1 MSHLVCY
8 PASFDFLLFP
18 FLGWFCVLWVS
29 QVFLEVGSVVG
40 VLGSG
45 NVSTSNSK
53 TLGPVQWEDEAQVT
67 LCRTF
72 GYMAGNRSWLLCTNS
87 GSRCVRWGVFTALQK
102 APDVLYLSLPCH
114 SALLWDLS
122 ALPSILAVP
131 ILVSFSSD
139 TLSHYFGFLTPSVH
153 HNCAHFW
160 LASLSHGWCL
170 PSAGFFLPGVI
181 FFFFSGVDVS
191 YTVFPFGPNTTH
203 YSYWLLLGLFLARF
217 PHSRKTLVW
226 ISSWTNRIMQ
236 HRRLPLTM
244 AGLQLEEVAFTW
256 PLP

>member
-72 GYMAGNRSWLLCTNS
+72 GHMAGNRSWLLCTNS

-131 ILVSFSSD
+131 YSCLLLLWH
-139 TLSHYFGFLTPSVH
+139 TLPLFWIFNPISTSQLCPFLTGQSVS
-153 HNCAHFW
+153 W
-160 LASLSHGWCL
+160 LVFAFSRILPPWCN
-170 PSAGFFLPGVI
+170 